1 MKWLPLLA
9 ALAVGGCMV
18 DGRSIVGPEDPEFA
32 ALCAD
37 STLTDS
43 TKVCIGDVTGATV
56 DVVIANPWPAPDTAS

>member
-1 MKWLPLLA
+1 MKWLPLVA

-37 STLTDS
+37 STMTDS
-43 TKVCIGDVTGATV
+43 TMVCIGDVTGTTATV
-56 DVVIANPWPAPDTAS
+56 VVRNPWPAPDTAS